1 MATASKDRTD
11 SKRIVGGLRDEYVT
25 ARDKL
30 EDLESHTGG
39 VTVKGLNAIDRA
51 LSGDDYTPLI
61 EQTNEDKLKDINN
74 LIQQQSVDNIIES
87 QRLEQ
92 KYSPETWKLKQD
104 SMAKLLPAMQNV
116 GYNQGELDVINNTIN
131 KPMDEYE
138 FQRLME
144 EPLTQE
150 TRDALLAELELGM
163 GFNKSVSQYGGT
175 SGRDIGVSNT
185 GLEQSRKQ
193 QALGAVQQGAQI
205 QQNISGYNYQ
215 QGLQAEQI
223 RQASLQRKLGAIQQ
237 LQANKQ
243 QQFQSMFAVTSFT
256 QGQAQ
261 PIGGLDPTSAMNI
274 YSGGIMQ
281 QNQMAQ
287 QQSQINAQ
295 QYMANLQAQSQMVG
309 AVGGLVGQFGGS
321 FGNSSQTPKTT
332 QTGYNN
338 MNFSRGA
345 GDYYS
350 PNQLSQNY
358 GGMA

>member
-1 MATASKDRTD
+1 MATKSEDRAD

-30 EDLESHTGG
+30 EDIEKHTGG
-39 VTVKGLNAIDRA
+39 VTVRGLNAIDRMLGTGEDA
-51 LSGDDYTPLI
+51 VFA
-61 EQTNEDKLKDINN
+61 ERTNEDKLKDINN

-92 KYSPETWKLKQD
+92 KYSPETFKLRQE
-104 SMAKLLPAMQNV
+104 SMGQLLPAMQNV
-116 GYNQGELDVINNTIN
+116 GYNQGELDVINSAIDQ
-131 KPMDEYE
+131 PLDDYE
-138 FQRLME
+138 FQRLVE
-144 EPLTQE
+144 EPLSQQA
-150 TRDALLAELELGM
+150 RDALLAELELGM
-163 GFNKSVSQYGGT
+163 GFDNSVSQYGGT

-185 GLEQSRKQ
+185 ALEQSRKQ
-193 QALGAVQQGAQI
+193 QALGAVQQGAQT

-215 QGLQAEQI
+215 QGLQAEQM
-223 RQASLQRKLGAIQQ
+223 RQSSLQRKLGAIQQ

-295 QYMANLQAQSQMVG
+295 QYMANLQAQSQMFS
-309 AVGGLVGQFGGS
+309 AVGKLGGLFVGEED
-321 FGNSSQTPKTT
+321 SSQTPKKT
-332 QTGYNN
+332 N
-338 MNFSRGA
+338 GA
-345 GDYYS
+345 S
-350 PNQLSQNY
+350 NSKN
-358 GGMA
+358 